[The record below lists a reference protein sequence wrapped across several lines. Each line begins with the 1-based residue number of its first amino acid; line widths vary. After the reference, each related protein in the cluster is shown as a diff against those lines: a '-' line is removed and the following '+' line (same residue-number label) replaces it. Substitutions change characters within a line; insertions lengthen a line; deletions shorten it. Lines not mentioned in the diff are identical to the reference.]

1 MYVIVVSVQSSLLPV
16 FNHISLN
23 KNRVVNIKQ
32 TNALMAHQT
41 CINYEVTENC
51 IFYFLSSLLLLI
63 PVVCT
68 DSHRLSAGGEHTRQT
83 AARFSGYS
91 SGCQEP

>member
-1 MYVIVVSVQSSLLPV
+1 MHVIVDSVQSSLLPV

-23 KNRVVNIKQ
+23 KNRVVK

-41 CINYEVTENC
+41 CINYKVTENC
-51 IFYFLSSLLLLI
+51 IFYFLSLLLLLI